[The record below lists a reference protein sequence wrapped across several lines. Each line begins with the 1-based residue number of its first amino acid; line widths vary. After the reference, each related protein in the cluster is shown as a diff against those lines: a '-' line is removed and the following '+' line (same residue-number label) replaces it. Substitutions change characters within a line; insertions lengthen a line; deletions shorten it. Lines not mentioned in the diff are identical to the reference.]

1 MDKNSFES
9 KSASLSRLPLLNLIL
24 KLANSFLIKY
34 HDTMVSGEEE
44 KSTPTSASDTEM
56 DDDKAKGY
64 GTTRHGSHLT
74 KTSEGVAESED
85 VEGKKT

>member
-1 MDKNSFES
+1 
-9 KSASLSRLPLLNLIL
+9 
-24 KLANSFLIKY
+24 
-34 HDTMVSGEEE
+34 MVSEGEE
-44 KSTPTSASDTEM
+44 KSTVSRSDTEI
-56 DDDKAKGY
+56 DDDKTKGY

>member
-1 MDKNSFES
+1 
-9 KSASLSRLPLLNLIL
+9 
-24 KLANSFLIKY
+24 
-34 HDTMVSGEEE
+34 MVSEGEE
-44 KSTPTSASDTEM
+44 KSTTSASETEI
-56 DDDKAKGY
+56 DEDKTKGY

>member
-1 MDKNSFES
+1 
-9 KSASLSRLPLLNLIL
+9 
-24 KLANSFLIKY
+24 
-34 HDTMVSGEEE
+34 MVSEGEE
-44 KSTPTSASDTEM
+44 KSTTSWSDTKIDE
-56 DDDKAKGY
+56 DKTKGY